1 MLILITGLLIFFT
14 VHSISIVNE
23 SWRDSMVDQLGISLW
38 RGLYSLVATIGLL
51 LIIWGYVLARQQ
63 PLLIYPPSI
72 WLHRISLI
80 LLIPVFPLILA
91 TWLPGNIKAKVKH
104 PMLLAIKIWALA
116 HLLSNGMFSD
126 VILFGSF
133 LIWSIINL
141 RSMQTRRV
149 RTDPNT
155 KAFVANDTLCV
166 TIGIGLYILVSLW
179 LHDWLVGV
187 PPTFI

>member
-38 RGLYSLVATIGLL
+38 RGLYSLVAVIGLL

-141 RSMQTRRV
+141 RSMRIRRV

>member
-23 SWRDSMVDQLGISLW
+23 SWRDSMVDKLGISLW
-38 RGLYSLVATIGLL
+38 RGLYSLVAVIGLL

-141 RSMQTRRV
+141 RSMRIRRV

-166 TIGIGLYILVSLW
+166 TIGTGLYILVSLW